1 MEKIKVEGMSC
12 KHCVATVEKAI
23 KSIDGVENI
32 HVDLEKKEAEFEL
45 KGNVS
50 IEDVKKAVK
59 DAGYKA

>member
-45 KGNVS
+45 KGNVN
-50 IEDVKKAVK
+50 IEDVKKAVR